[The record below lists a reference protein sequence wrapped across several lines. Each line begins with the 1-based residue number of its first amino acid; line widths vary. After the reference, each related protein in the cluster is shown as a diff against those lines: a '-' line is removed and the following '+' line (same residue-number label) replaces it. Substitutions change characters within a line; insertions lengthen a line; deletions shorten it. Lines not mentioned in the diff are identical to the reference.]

1 MTSFITVFCLYW
13 YIDKGDSMNVNVE
26 SPGLVRINTYKSFWS
41 NTGLCKIC
49 NLKSGK
55 QKCGKISYSFDSKV
69 TFEEIV
75 DWYEMKS
82 NLNEE
87 RKRYKVRLFE
97 LASGKL
103 KKSETADHQNTQFW
117 SEYFNFQDSFDPTL
131 NMMTPKERKEGA
143 SFVHFSPNEIQD
155 EESIQLIH
163 KFDHGNVDI
172 QIGGIGKKKG
182 EFESFMKKER
192 LLDSDML
199 IEKSHGSVSVR
210 IKVPLLDPK
219 STFNE
224 QEENIRKCL
233 HACRRL
239 TDWTGRTK
247 KYWLM
252 KVIELRKSL

>member
-1 MTSFITVFCLYW
+1 
-13 YIDKGDSMNVNVE
+13 
-26 SPGLVRINTYKSFWS
+26 
-41 NTGLCKIC
+41 
-49 NLKSGK
+49 
-55 QKCGKISYSFDSKV
+55 
-69 TFEEIV
+69 
-75 DWYEMKS
+75 
-82 NLNEE
+82 
-87 RKRYKVRLFE
+87 
-97 LASGKL
+97 
-103 KKSETADHQNTQFW
+103 
-117 SEYFNFQDSFDPTL
+117 
-131 NMMTPKERKEGA
+131 MMTPKERQEGA

-163 KFDHGNVDI
+163 KFEHENVDI

-199 IEKSHGSVSVR
+199 IEKSHGSLSVR